1 MPTKGA
7 PSLVLAV
14 ESDEI
19 VYHFIRMAI
28 LSGKA
33 MVHAPTG
40 REFDMLTWTGY
51 D

>member
-1 MPTKGA
+1 M
-7 PSLVLAV
+7 VLAV

-19 VYHFIRMAI
+19 VYYFIHMAI
-28 LSGKA
+28 LSGKT

-40 REFDMLTWTGY
+40 REFDMLIWTGY